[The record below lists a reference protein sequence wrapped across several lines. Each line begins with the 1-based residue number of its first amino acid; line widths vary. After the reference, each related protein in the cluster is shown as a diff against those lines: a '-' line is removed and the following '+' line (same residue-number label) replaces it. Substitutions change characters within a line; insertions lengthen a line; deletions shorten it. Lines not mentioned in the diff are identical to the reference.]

1 MFDPLTVNVLHVS
14 KERMLL
20 QRLAQPKSSKMVSM
34 VLKKKKVCYK
44 MVYQTLQLSRVA
56 LKG

>member
-1 MFDPLTVNVLHVS
+1 M
-14 KERMLL
+14 